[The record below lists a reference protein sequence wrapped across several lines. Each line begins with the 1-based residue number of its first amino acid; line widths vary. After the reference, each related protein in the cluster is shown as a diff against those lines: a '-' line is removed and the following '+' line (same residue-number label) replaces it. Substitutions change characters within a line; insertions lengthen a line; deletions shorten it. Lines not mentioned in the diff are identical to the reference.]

1 MKRFRHAD
9 APDLETA
16 IVLLREEGAEAIA
29 GGTDLLTEMKAG
41 IRAPELLVNLK
52 SLEFKGIRDEGDA
65 LAIGALTTL
74 SELEAHPLVKERFPM
89 LAQAAS
95 LAATPQL
102 RNVGTVGGNLL
113 QRVRCWY
120 YRHPHVKCWLKGGEE
135 CYAEEGLNH
144 RHAIFGTSPCIAVH
158 PSDLAPALIAL
169 DAEVRVVGPEVD
181 GWLPL
186 EEIYCL
192 PDENHRERTVLGR
205 GDLLTEVRVPY
216 RGNSRGVFLKAMERA
231 AWSFA
236 LVSVAARLDFDGN
249 RVREVRIVL
258 GGVAGKPWR
267 VRDAETLLQGQAP
280 TEELVAKAAEA
291 AVAGARPREHNA
303 YKIPLAR
310 SLVRRALLELFELRS
325 RRD

>member
-1 MKRFRHAD
+1 MKKFRHAD
-9 APDLETA
+9 APDVETA
-16 IVLLREEGAEAIA
+16 IALLQEEGAAAIA

-52 SLEFKGIRDEGDA
+52 PLGFRGVREEGDA
-65 LAIGALTTL
+65 VVIGALTTL
-74 SELEAHPLVKERFPM
+74 SELEAHPLIQERFPL

-95 LAATPQL
+95 QAATPQL

-120 YRHPHVKCWLKGGEE
+120 YRHPQVKCWLKGGEE

-181 GWLPL
+181 DWLPL
-186 EEIYCL
+186 EEIYRL
-192 PDENHRERTVLGR
+192 PDENNRERTVLGP
-205 GDLLTEVRVPY
+205 GDILTEIRVPKPT
-216 RGNSRGVFLKAMERA
+216 GDSRGMFLKAMERA

-236 LVSVAARLDFDGN
+236 LVSVAVRLNFEGD
-249 RVREVRIVL
+249 RVEEARIVL

-267 VRDAETLLQGQAP
+267 ARDAEASLRGQAI
-280 TEELVAKAAEA
+280 TKDRINRVAEA
-291 AVAGARPREHNA
+291 AVAGAQPRAHNA
-303 YKIPLAR
+303 YKIPLTRAM
-310 SLVRRALLELFELRS
+310 VKRALTALVSKHL
-325 RRD
+325 

>member
-1 MKRFRHAD
+1 MKKFRHAD

-16 IVLLREEGAEAIA
+16 IALLQEEGAEAIA

-52 SLEFKGIRDEGDA
+52 PLGLKGIHEEDDA
-65 LAIGALTTL
+65 VVIGALTTL
-74 SELEAHPLVKERFPM
+74 SELEEHPLVRERFPM

-95 LAATPQL
+95 QAATPQL
-102 RNVGTVGGNLL
+102 RNVGTVGGNLC

-120 YRHPHVKCWLKGGEE
+120 YRHPYVKCWLKGGEE

-169 DAEVRVVGPEVD
+169 DAEVRVVGSEVD

-186 EEIYCL
+186 EEIYRL
-192 PDENHRERTVLGR
+192 PDENNRGRTVLGPS
-205 GDLLTEVRVPY
+205 DLITEIRVPQ
-216 RGNSRGVFLKAMERA
+216 REGSRGVFLKAMERA

-236 LVSVAARLDFDGN
+236 LVSVAARIDLDGD
-249 RVREVRIVL
+249 RVKEARLVL

-267 VRDAETLLQGQAP
+267 VRDAEALLQGQAL
-280 TEELVAKAAEA
+280 TEELIERVAEA
-291 AVAGARPREHNA
+291 AVAGAQPREHNA
-303 YKIPLAR
+303 YKIPLTRA
-310 SLVRRALLELFELRS
+310 LVRRALRELLEAS
-325 RRD
+325 R